1 MARHIS
7 IFKST
12 DEPKVVFGAQK
23 YSCPFCCKRTDYA
36 GICSHLQSHKRTAVI
51 HGGFK
56 IYKCSLNCQGSS
68 HYHCCYCQKTMVRKD
83 QFLWHLSQC
92 GKGPPVFPV
101 PASISV
107 QPLVASAPVQ
117 TSITVQPLPLVLVSA
132 STQLLPAS
140 APVPVSAAAQP
151 VSPVPVSATA
161 QPVHSL
167 PASAAEQLLPSVPAS
182 ATAKPLPSVPA
193 SSTAKPLPS
202 VPASATAKPLPSV
215 PASTTAK
222 PLPSVPALGTAKPL
236 PSVPASATAKPL
248 PSVPV
253 SATAQPLPSLL
264 VSSSLPLVSLSA
276 CTQSPSAAEGGEGH
290 TRPHKIL
297 PVPSCLLLRTS
308 VTHWQDY
315 YILNHPPQLLFSLLP
330 SGKQ

>member
-1 MARHIS
+1 MTRHIS

-12 DEPKVVFGAQK
+12 DEPKVVFGAQQ

-36 GICSHLQSHKRTAVI
+36 GIISHLQSHKRTAVI

-68 HYHCCYCQKTMVRKD
+68 HYHCCYCQKTVVRKD

-92 GKGPPVFPV
+92 GKAPAVFAV
-101 PASISV
+101 PASIGV
-107 QPLVASAPVQ
+107 QPLVASTPMQ
-117 TSITVQPLPLVLVSA
+117 TSITVQPLPLVLVPA

-140 APVPVSAAAQP
+140 APVPVSAASQPVSAASQPVSAAPQP
-151 VSPVPVSATA
+151 VSPVPASATEH
-161 QPVHSL
+161 P
-167 PASAAEQLLPSVPAS
+167 LPSVPAS
-182 ATAKPLPSVPA
+182 ATTKPLPSVSASAIAKPLPSVPALATAKPLPSVPM
-193 SSTAKPLPS
+193 
-202 VPASATAKPLPSV
+202 
-215 PASTTAK
+215 
-222 PLPSVPALGTAKPL
+222 
-236 PSVPASATAKPL
+236 
-248 PSVPV
+248 
-253 SATAQPLPSLL
+253 SATAQPLPSVL

-276 CTQSPSAAEGGEGH
+276 CTQSSSAAEGSEGH
-290 TRPHKIL
+290 TRPHKVL